1 MLLGGAWRQIFI
13 LGVYLHAVESRIHLA
28 GRVLN
33 SRGHS
38 PNWIELGVTPEAI
51 PKERG
56 RWQRDH
62 DQSASI
68 SPQRRNTKNEASES
82 AIVWTATAESI

>member
-13 LGVYLHAVESRIHLA
+13 LGVYLHAVESRIHLT

-38 PNWIELGVTPEAI
+38 PNRIELGVTPEAI
-51 PKERG
+51 PRG
-56 RWQRDH
+56 RD
-62 DQSASI
+62 
-68 SPQRRNTKNEASES
+68 RRQQEVMINLRVPVPSEETPRMK
-82 AIVWTATAESI
+82 V